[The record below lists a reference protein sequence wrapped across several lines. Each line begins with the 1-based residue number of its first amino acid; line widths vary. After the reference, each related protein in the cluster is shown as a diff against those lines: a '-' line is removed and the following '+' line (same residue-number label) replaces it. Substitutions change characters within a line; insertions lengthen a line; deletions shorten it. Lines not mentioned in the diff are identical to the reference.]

1 MKVSIITTC
10 FNSEKTIEKTIV
22 SVLSQD
28 YSDIE
33 YIIIDGDSKDNTISK
48 VRKYEN
54 KINIILSEKDS
65 GMYYAMNKGISLAS
79 GDLIG
84 ILNSDDVF
92 LNKNVISKVVKSIKL
107 NSSDSVY
114 GDLIYCNAKD
124 KIVRYW
130 KSGFCNI
137 KKFKFG
143 WMPPHPTFFVKKNI
157 YNDLGLFNV
166 DFKSAADYELMLRLL
181 YKNKINV
188 SYVPEVL
195 VKMKIGG
202 KSNKSLKNRLIA
214 NLEDKKAWDVNN
226 IKRPFYTQ
234 YLKPLLKIP
243 QYLKKY

>member
-214 NLEDKKAWDVNN
+214 NLEDKKAWGVNN

-234 YLKPLLKIP
+234 YLKPLLKIT